1 MFQEIAKELKL
12 NFKDHSVSARVKQ
25 ESYQLYLG
33 KISFSFMPLLE
44 KNGISIIMRQP
55 DEKFGP
61 YQKDELKSKAK
72 REIIAKLSE
81 IIND

>member
-1 MFQEIAKELKL
+1 
-12 NFKDHSVSARVKQ
+12 
-25 ESYQLYLG
+25 
-33 KISFSFMPLLE
+33 MPLLE